1 MCVIAEFT
9 LPHRAFA
16 LAETFSQV
24 PGLVLEAERTVA
36 HASGSSIP
44 FLWAVG
50 TAIDV
55 ERELDA
61 DPTTRRVACRATSGS
76 GALYEIEWVPAVERR
91 IGTLIDADVTVLTL
105 VGRATGWT
113 FRVRATDHE
122 TLAAYRNRLRE
133 ATCSVTLDRLRTP
146 ESPVADGQFLLT
158 DKQREAL
165 VAAQQLGYFDVP
177 RETTLSELA
186 DELGIS
192 QQALSKRLRRAQ
204 QTITRET
211 LAGGRKQQQPASIG
225 R

>member
-1 MCVIAEFT
+1 MCIIAEFS
-9 LPHRAFA
+9 LPHRELA
-16 LAETFSQV
+16 LAQTFSRV

-36 HASGSSIP
+36 HSAARSIP
-44 FLWAVG
+44 YLWAVG
-50 TAIDV
+50 TATDV
-55 ERELDA
+55 EQELGA
-61 DPTTRRVACRATSGS
+61 DPTTRRVSWSTTAGS
-76 GALYEIEWVPAVERR
+76 DALYEIEWAPAVERR
-91 IGTLIDADVTVLTL
+91 IETLLDADVTVLTL

-113 FRVRATDHE
+113 LRVRATDHE
-122 TLAAYRNRLRE
+122 TVAAYRNRLRE

-165 VAAQQLGYFDVP
+165 VAAQQLGYFDIP
-177 RETTLSELA
+177 REITLSDLA

-204 QTITRET
+204 QTITRDV
-211 LAGGRKQQQPASIG
+211 LASGQKQQQPASIG